1 MIKCHNVLPCFLVKM
16 STFLESLSLTKLS
29 FAEKAE
35 TTIERSSILES
46 STGESL
52 SKSPINNYEHLFGRE
67 KLDFL
72 QTCADFCV
80 ACQLEA

>member
-1 MIKCHNVLPCFLVKM
+1 M
-16 STFLESLSLTKLS
+16 STFLESLSLTKLY

-67 KLDFL
+67 KLDLFNSTAHFSMNCCTVEKNKTKFHS
-72 QTCADFCV
+72 Q
-80 ACQLEA
+80 QN